1 MPTYSRRSFRR
12 RAIVVWAYA
21 AIAAAPCAAQ
31 LRRSLPLP
39 DSLGDREF
47 WQLFTTLSE
56 EGGSFPSENFVS
68 NEQSYQTV
76 IPTLQHTLT
85 PGGVYLGVG
94 PEQNFT
100 YIANLQPRLAVIF
113 DIRRQNA
120 MAHLMYKALFELSPT
135 RAEFVSRLFSRAMP
149 SAGRSAASP
158 DELFAAP
165 LTAARASDSL
175 FDANWKAILERLT
188 VKHGF
193 ALSEDDIRSIRHV
206 YMAFYEAGP
215 DINYGYRLGAPTF
228 GPRFVSFADL
238 QRETNADGVNMAF
251 LSDEEHYQRV
261 RALHARNL
269 IVPVVGD
276 FAGPKAI
283 RGVAAFLQEHGATVT
298 AFYLSNVEQYLFNRF
313 DTAERFYRNVATL
326 PIDSTSMFIRSVT
339 PSRGWG
345 YTGPGVF
352 TSGSMVAA
360 GPTGYYSV
368 QIADSGGVRIITT
381 TTDSAGQ
388 RVTKRTIDSTG
399 TRSPVSVFRSLR
411 ARDDSLLSRADSMY
425 RSMRSYVARMGPM
438 LVSGIAS
445 IRTTLDAFA
454 DNRLNNYAQ
463 VIAMTKTDGWKP
475 AR

>member
-1 MPTYSRRSFRR
+1 MPSSSRRSVRR
-12 RAIVVWAYA
+12 RAIIVAAYSA
-21 AIAAAPCAAQ
+21 MAAAPCAAQ
-31 LRRSLPLP
+31 LRRSLP

-68 NEQSYQTV
+68 NEQSYQNV
-76 IPTLQHTLT
+76 VPTLQRTLT

-135 RAEFVSRLFSRAMP
+135 RAEFVSRLFSRPVPAAGG
-149 SAGRSAASP
+149 SALSP
-158 DELFAAP
+158 DELFAA
-165 LTAARASDSL
+165 LAAAKGSDSL
-175 FDANWKAILERLT
+175 FDANWNAILERLT

-193 ALSEDDIRSIRHV
+193 ALPEPDVRSIRHV

-228 GPRFVSFADL
+228 GPRFVTFADL
-238 QRETNADGVNMAF
+238 QRETNADGVNLAF
-251 LSDEEHYQRV
+251 LADEEHYQRV
-261 RALHARNL
+261 RALHAKNL

-283 RGVAAFLQEHGATVT
+283 RGVAAFLQERGATVT
-298 AFYLSNVEQYLFNRF
+298 AFYLSNVEQYLFNQF
-313 DTAERFYRNVATL
+313 GVAERFYRNVATL
-326 PIDSTSMFIRSVT
+326 PIDSTSTFIRSVT
-339 PSRGWG
+339 PSGG
-345 YTGPGVF
+345 YAPGSGMYTNGP
-352 TSGSMVAA
+352 GSMVAV

-368 QIADSGGVRIITT
+368 QVIDSGGVRIITT

-399 TRSPVSVFRSLR
+399 TQSAVSAFRVLR
-411 ARDDSLLSRADSMY
+411 TRGDSLLFTRADSMF

-445 IRTTLDAFA
+445 MRATLDAFA
-454 DNRLNNYAQ
+454 DNRLNSYAQ
-463 VIAMTKTDGWKP
+463 AIAMTKTDGWKQ